1 MSVNKIMKNI
11 NTLLRLYVFSCVTA
25 LFCLLFSGCGIL
37 NPAARDSNGY
47 YVRHFDSCGPIAM
60 EEAINEY
67 YKRQGVVFLRN
78 PAPREEISK
87 GIQDDGQLS
96 KKILSLFDREVV
108 CVTWSWEMKNVAKK
122 YGFELVRIKDFE
134 RLDPAKDIAL
144 ILVYG
149 KFFSNQWHW
158 MCYPTD
164 SNIEHYFG
172 PDTKIDK
179 VYLLKKNE

>member
-1 MSVNKIMKNI
+1 MKSI
-11 NTLLRLYVFSCVTA
+11 NTLLRLYVLSCVTA

-37 NPAARDSNGY
+37 NPAAKDKNGY
-47 YVRHFDSCGPIAM
+47 YVGHFDSCGPKAM

-67 YKRQGVVFLRN
+67 YRQQGVIFAKN

-87 GIQDDGQLS
+87 RIQDSGQLS
-96 KKILSLFDREVV
+96 KKFLSLFDREVV

-122 YGFELVRIKDFE
+122 YGFKLVSIKGFE
-134 RLDPAKDIAL
+134 KLDHAKDIAL

-149 KFFSNQWHW
+149 KFFSSQWHW
-158 MCYPTD
+158 MCYPIN
-164 SNIEHYFG
+164 SNIEHFFG

-179 VYLLKKNE
+179 IYLLKKNE